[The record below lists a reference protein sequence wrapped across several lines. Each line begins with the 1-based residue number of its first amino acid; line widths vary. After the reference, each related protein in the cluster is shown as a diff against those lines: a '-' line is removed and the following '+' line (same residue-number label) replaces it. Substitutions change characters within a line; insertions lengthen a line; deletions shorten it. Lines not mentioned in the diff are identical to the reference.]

1 MWMSKKIASP
11 SKNDVAEKGKV
22 TLSDSQL
29 EAGATV
35 TRRNIDCYAPYGY
48 QSVPPVNE
56 EVIMLP
62 SNDGSVMLGTLNK
75 CTDVESGEVK
85 IVSKGGGYIILKN
98 NGVIILNGL
107 VFDGRGEIQNE

>member
-1 MWMSKKIASP
+1 MWMSKKIASQ

-22 TLSDSQL
+22 TLSDSQI

-48 QSVPPVNE
+48 QSVPTVNE

-75 CTDVESGEVK
+75 CTDIESGEVK
-85 IVSKGGGYIILKN
+85 IVSKGGAYIILKN
-98 NGVIILNGL
+98 NGDIVLNGL
-107 VFDGRGEIQNE
+107 VIDGRGVIQNE